1 MRHNQQQQWQLPI
14 ATSISVCV
22 SGLTCVWQ
30 HNMCQPSCLANPTQC
45 SQFSLMFDLIRSKP
59 QKLCEN
65 MRRIQFKY
73 HASTHAP
80 TPTHTDT
87 YTRVNRLTENYNSCE
102 MHSKFDL
109 SSLQSVK
116 QRFGRLLFKLENY
129 CANCN

>member
-30 HNMCQPSCLANPTQC
+30 HNMCTPSCLANPTQC
-45 SQFSLMFDLIRSKP
+45 SQFSLMFDLIRLKP

-80 TPTHTDT
+80 TPTHTHT

-102 MHSKFDL
+102 MHSKFAL